1 MMWPVKGGRELT
13 PKRDDHHYFRLLEYD
28 TIIGMVAE
36 HAASTP
42 GRERVTSLRPRFDL
56 EEVQREL
63 SATLEGMD
71 LLRWKG
77 AVSLAGV
84 RDIRPS
90 LRRARIGGVLEGEEL
105 IAIADT
111 LAAGRKVCGQ
121 IADIEEEEAPL
132 PYLRSLADRFE
143 GIKSLEDAIR
153 RCVDEQGVVL
163 DRASSSLARVRRSI
177 ERVQQQ
183 VRNISEQMLRNPHY
197 QKMIQEPI
205 ITVRNDRYV
214 IPVKQEYRGAFGGI
228 VHDQS
233 ASGATLFIEP
243 EAVVQ
248 LNNRLRELH
257 LEEERE
263 VERILKELSARVGDA
278 VDALTINIEVLAE
291 IDLILA
297 KARFG
302 RQIRGVVPVIDRDV
316 SIRLKRA
323 RHPLIPSDEVVPID
337 VELGDPHRVMVITGP
352 NTGGKTVSLKTV
364 GLLALMAHTGLPI
377 PAEEG
382 SRFPLLSGV
391 FADIGDEQSIEQS
404 LSTFSSHLTH
414 IIRILKAVDGRS
426 LVLLDELGAGT
437 DPSEG
442 AALAV
447 GILDYLLERGCLV
460 VATTHFSELKVFA
473 HARPGVINASVEF
486 DVDTLRPTYRL
497 LVGIPGKSNA
507 FAIADRLGLP
517 PEIIDRAKAQLS
529 DDENRLE
536 EMIAALT
543 ADRRAAEEER
553 KQAEQLRREA
563 ESLHAD
569 LKKKMEDWEEAKGRL
584 LESARREAR
593 SVVHRA
599 EREAEALLRQLREW
613 ARRRPDQLKEHQL
626 IEAKKRLED
635 VVPEMTLPTRSP
647 ETGDPKR
654 QLKVGDQVLVR
665 TLNQKGE
672 ILEDL
677 GAGEYQ
683 VQVGSLKMKVGRN
696 DLVWVQSGEPV
707 REPSPKKA
715 TSVRRTSEDVRPE
728 LDLRGKMVEEAIFA
742 IDKYLDRAILAGYRE
757 VYLIHGKGTGALRA
771 GVQQF
776 LRNHPR
782 VKRYRLGGH
791 GEGGSGVTVVEL

>member
-1 MMWPVKGGRELT
+1 MAQK
-13 PKRDDHHYFRLLEYD
+13 KDDHHYFRILEYD
-28 TIIGMVAE
+28 AIIRTVSD

-42 GRERVTSLRPRFDL
+42 GKERIASLRPSYDL
-56 EEVQREL
+56 EEVRRRL
-63 SATLEGMD
+63 ASTLEGLE

-77 AVSLAGV
+77 SVSLSGV

-90 LRRARIGGVLEGEEL
+90 LRRARIGGILEGGEL
-105 IAIADT
+105 IEVADT

-121 IADIEEEEAPL
+121 IADIDADKAPL
-132 PYLRSLADRFE
+132 PHLRSLAARFE
-143 GIKSLEDAIR
+143 GLKSLEEEIR
-153 RCVDEQGVVL
+153 KCVDDQGVVK
-163 DRASSSLARVRRSI
+163 DRASSALARVRRTI
-177 ERVQQQ
+177 ERVQEQ
-183 VRNISEQMLRNPHY
+183 VRNVSEQILRNPHY

-228 VHDQS
+228 IHDQS

-248 LNNRLRELH
+248 LNNRLRELQ

-263 VERILKELSARVGDA
+263 VERILKELSAQVGA
-278 VDALTINIEVLAE
+278 VVDALAANVEVLAE
-291 IDLILA
+291 MDLILA

-302 RQIRGVVPVIDRDV
+302 QQIRGAVPTIDRDV
-316 SIRLKRA
+316 PIRLKKA
-323 RHPLIPSDEVVPID
+323 RHPLISPDEVVPID

-364 GLLALMAHTGLPI
+364 GLLALMAHAGLPI

-382 SRFPLLSGV
+382 SGFPLLSGV

-404 LSTFSSHLTH
+404 LSTFSSHLNH
-414 IIRILKAVDGRS
+414 IIQILGKVDGRS

-437 DPSEG
+437 DPAEG

-447 GILDYLLERGCLV
+447 GILDHLLERGCLV
-460 VATTHFSELKVFA
+460 VATTHYSELKVFA

-486 DVDTLRPTYRL
+486 DVETLRPTYRL
-497 LVGIPGKSNA
+497 LIGIPGKSNA

-517 PEIIDRAKAQLS
+517 REIIDRAKAQLS
-529 DDENRLE
+529 SEENRLE
-536 EMIAALT
+536 EMIAALS

-553 KQAEQLRREA
+553 RQAERLRREA
-563 ESLHAD
+563 ESLHAE
-569 LKKKMEDWEEAKGRL
+569 LKKKMGAWEETKGRL

-593 SVVHRA
+593 SVVARA
-599 EREAEALLRQLREW
+599 EREAEEILRQLREW

-635 VVPEMTLPTRSP
+635 AVPEMKLPARPS
-647 ETGDPKR
+647 EDTGDPNR
-654 QLKVGDQVLVR
+654 PLKPGDHVLVR

-677 GAGEYQ
+677 GGEEFQ
-683 VQVGSLKMKVGRN
+683 VQVGSLKMKVLRK
-696 DLVWVQSGEPV
+696 DLAWIGSGKPVQGDS
-707 REPSPKKA
+707 RKKT
-715 TSVRRTSEDVRPE
+715 TSVRRTSEAVRPE
-728 LDLRGKMVEEAIFA
+728 LDLRGKMVEEAVFA
-742 IDKYLDRAILAGYRE
+742 IDRYLDQAILAGYRE
-757 VYLIHGKGTGALRA
+757 VYLIHGKGTGALRS

-776 LRNHPR
+776 LRNHPN
-782 VKRYRLGGH
+782 VKNYRLGGH
-791 GEGGSGVTVVEL
+791 GEGGSGVTVVELR

>member
-1 MMWPVKGGRELT
+1 MA
-13 PKRDDHHYFRLLEYD
+13 PKKDDLHYFHLLEYD
-28 TIIGMVAE
+28 AIIRMVSE
-36 HAASTP
+36 HAASIP
-42 GRERVTSLRPRFDL
+42 GKERIASLRPCFDL
-56 EEVQREL
+56 EEVQRRL
-63 SATLEGMD
+63 AATLEGMD

-90 LRRARIGGVLEGEEL
+90 LRRARIGGILEGEEL
-105 IAIADT
+105 TAIADT

-121 IADIEEEEAPL
+121 IADIEEERAPL

-143 GIKSLEDAIR
+143 ALKSLEESIR
-153 RCVDEQGVVL
+153 NCVDEQGTVK
-163 DRASSSLARVRRSI
+163 DRASSALNRVRRAI
-177 ERVQQQ
+177 ERVQKQ
-183 VRNISEQMLRNPHY
+183 VRSASEQILRNPHY

-205 ITVRNDRYV
+205 ITMRNDRYV

-248 LNNRLRELH
+248 LNNHLRELQ

-263 VERILKELSARVGDA
+263 VERILKELSAQVGA
-278 VDALTINIEVLAE
+278 VVDSLATNMEVLAE

-302 RQIRGVVPVIDRDV
+302 QQIRGVVPAIAPDV
-316 SIRLKRA
+316 PVRLKQA
-323 RHPLIPSDEVVPID
+323 RHPLIPPDEVVPID

-382 SRFPLLSGV
+382 SGFPLLSGV

-414 IIRILKAVDGRS
+414 IIRILKAVDERS

-437 DPSEG
+437 DPAEG

-497 LVGIPGKSNA
+497 LIGIPGKSNA

-517 PEIIDRAKAQLS
+517 GEIIDRAKSQLS

-553 KQAEQLRREA
+553 KQAERLRKEA

-569 LKKKMEDWEEAKGRL
+569 LKKKMESWEETKARL
-584 LESARREAR
+584 FESARREAR
-593 SVVHRA
+593 SVVTRA
-599 EREAEALLRQLREW
+599 EREADEVLRQLREW
-613 ARRRPDQLKEHQL
+613 ARRRPDHLKEHKL

-635 VVPEMTLPTRSP
+635 VVPEMKLPTRSL
-647 ETGDPKR
+647 ETGDPNR
-654 QLKVGDQVLVR
+654 PLKPGDQVLVR

-683 VQVGSLKMKVGRN
+683 VQVGSLKMKVGRK
-696 DLVWVQSGEPV
+696 DLAWVGSGEPEKDNY
-707 REPSPKKA
+707 RKK
-715 TSVRRTSEDVRPE
+715 TSIRRSSEDVRPE

-757 VYLIHGKGTGALRA
+757 VYLIHGKGTGALRS
-771 GVQQF
+771 GVQQY

-782 VKRYRLGGH
+782 VKKFRLGGH